1 MVCCICV
8 HVIACAGMQG
18 NAPPDSWRVMERF
31 VSQANHFLPWG
42 PPVYGEH
49 PLSEE
54 LWAPESPTTSS
65 IEPSHSSAAS
75 HSGSRYCP
83 VLLVVY
89 LLIRPLWFY
98 FKL

>member
-1 MVCCICV
+1 MQSRQLHLRTCERMCRDV
-8 HVIACAGMQG
+8 QG

-31 VSQANHFLPWG
+31 VAQANHFLPWG

-54 LWAPESPTTSS
+54 VWAPESPTGSS

-75 HSGSRYCP
+75 HSGSRYLSAAHIK
-83 VLLVVY
+83 VISLAVDLL
-89 LLIRPLWFY
+89 
-98 FKL
+98 